1 MFQFKQFT
9 IHQDACA
16 MKVCTDSCLFG
27 ALLQAPSHAKNALDI
42 GTGTG
47 LLSLMFAQKFP
58 NIKIDAL
65 EIDEIASKQ
74 AFDNVSQSVFNQQI
88 NIINKPIQAFES
100 EIKYDYIFSNPP
112 FYENS
117 LKGENSGKN
126 KAHHCSDLSFEE
138 LCVSLKKLL
147 ANDGEVAILLPT
159 NVSESFIATA
169 SENGLYLHTKIA
181 MYARIEKPILRY
193 ILLLSNK
200 KVDTVAENQIIIYES
215 NTEKQT
221 YTADFI
227 DLLKDYYLYLG

>member
-1 MFQFKQFT
+1 MFRFKQFT

-65 EIDEIASKQ
+65 EIDKIASKQ
-74 AFDNVSQSVFNQQI
+74 ALENVSQSVFNQQI

-117 LKGENSGKN
+117 LKGENLEKN
-126 KAHHCSDLSFEE
+126 KAHHCSELSFEE
-138 LCVSLKKLL
+138 LCISIKKLL
-147 ANDGEVAILLPT
+147 AIDGEVAILLPT
-159 NVSESFIATA
+159 NVSESFVTTA
-169 SENGLYLHTKIA
+169 LENGLYLHTKIA
-181 MYARIEKPILRY
+181 MYARIEKPTLRY

-200 KVDTVAENQIIIYES
+200 KVDDITENQIIIYES